1 MNSRSARK
9 ALPGPGLTAPGV
21 LILQTLLILIVET
34 GEYALGKIGTLTGL
48 ALLLAIGGG
57 IYLGRTGTAF
67 ITAVAPPLALLFA
80 TILVLCTVGG
90 VGLHLARLGLDLVT
104 TLAALAP
111 YLATGAVISWGNY
124 ALKSRATLKKSIAAE

>member
-1 MNSRSARK
+1 MNSTRVGR

-21 LILQTLLILIVET
+21 LILQTLLILLVET

-67 ITAVAPPLALLFA
+67 ITAVAPPLALLFT

-90 VGLHLARLGLDLVT
+90 RGFHLARLGVDLIT

-111 YLATGAVISWGNY
+111 YLATCAVVSWGNY
-124 ALKSRATLKKSIAAE
+124 ALKARATRKESIE